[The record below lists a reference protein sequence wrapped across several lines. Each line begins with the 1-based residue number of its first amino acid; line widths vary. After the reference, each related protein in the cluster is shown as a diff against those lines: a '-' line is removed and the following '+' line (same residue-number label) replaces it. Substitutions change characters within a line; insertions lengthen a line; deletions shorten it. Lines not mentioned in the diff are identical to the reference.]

1 VRDYVEGR
9 MGPGIVQAVLVAVG
23 FGIFRGASTSSY
35 LSTFSDS
42 GAPFLFV
49 SDVLFNIAAALAAAV
64 TSFLVVFKLL
74 KRGGSLAVLPVA
86 LPTLMLVLCCLASST
101 GLLSTYDSSV
111 VTVAGGIAF
120 GFSSIIVTLAWAEI
134 VAQGYARAIAARLAG
149 AVLIGTAVSALLG
162 NCSVFFRAPI
172 GAVLLV
178 VSSVLLLK
186 MRSVVLPT
194 PQLAEK
200 TDAHDAPGSIRAAWS
215 LYGDALSDLADSLAA
230 FFVLEAVI
238 GLLNSFMYVN
248 GISFPASGSV
258 SVIAPLCAAGVF
270 CVFVFWLENIPT
282 ASTVFRAMV
291 SPLAAMAVFL
301 PFISETY
308 NLVFLFALLVGYSV
322 VGVLA
327 AYRCMTAASTYR
339 LSPDVLLGFS
349 SGIASVCLLV
359 ALVVGWLAGSI
370 QGGFGDGAGT
380 MRYLVVV
387 VAVVYALVLTTV
399 FLSRNRAASR
409 FSLRHPRQA
418 AMDAAESS
426 ALAPDETV
434 SALDGCIADIIET
447 YGLTEREGDV
457 IACLAR
463 GRSNSNIA
471 KKLFISENTVRSH
484 VRSIYSK
491 LNVHTRQQVIDM
503 VEETIGGPAL

>member
-1 VRDYVEGR
+1 MKHYVEGR
-9 MGPGIVQAVLVAVG
+9 MGSDIAQAVLVAVG
-23 FGIFRGASTSSY
+23 FGIFRGASTNSY

-64 TSFLVVFKLL
+64 ASFLVVFKVL
-74 KRGGSLAVLPVA
+74 KRGDKIALLPIG
-86 LPTLMLVLCCLASST
+86 LPTFMLVLCCLASST

-111 VTVAGGIAF
+111 VSVVGGIAF

-134 VAQGYARAIAARLAG
+134 VAQGDARAIAARLAG

-162 NCSVFFRAPI
+162 NCTALFRAPI
-172 GAVLLV
+172 GAALLV
-178 VSSVLLLK
+178 ASSILLVRMRSSVLPDFQISEGD
-186 MRSVVLPT
+186 SVY
-194 PQLAEK
+194 AEPK
-200 TDAHDAPGSIRAAWS
+200 SLRAAWS

-258 SVIAPLCAAGVF
+258 STIAPLCAAGIF

-327 AYRCMTAASTYR
+327 TYRCMTAAGTYR

-349 SGIASVCLLV
+349 SGVASVCLFV

-370 QGGFGDGAGT
+370 QAGDGADT

-387 VAVVYALVLTTV
+387 MAVVYALVLVTV
-399 FLSRNRAASR
+399 FLSRNRAATR

-418 AMDAAESS
+418 ALDAAAQSMPAPDAPSS
-426 ALAPDETV
+426 ALDE
-434 SALDGCIADIIET
+434 CIADIIDT

-491 LNVHTRQQVIDM
+491 LDVHTRQQVIDM
-503 VEETIGGPAL
+503 VEDAIGGPAL